1 MNTDSTLRQQILN
14 RVMALHGGIGN
25 FESSIREL
33 GLMDRQSVLD
43 VLGGLIVEDPN
54 PEIRG
59 NASTCLLKLAGASAV
74 PQVLPLLDHPD
85 QSLRWH
91 VCGLLHD
98 FGDERAVPNLAKV
111 LLEDPE
117 PKVRIVAAW
126 ALEKHGDLR
135 ALPAL
140 HHAADTDTGADWE
153 GRTVADAARG
163 AIERITTPPKPR
175 WS

>member
-1 MNTDSTLRQQILN
+1 MRQQVWD
-14 RVMALHGGIGN
+14 RVNALHGGIGN
-25 FESSIREL
+25 FERNIREL

-43 VLGGLIVEDPN
+43 VLGALVAQDPN

-59 NASTCLLKLAGASAV
+59 NASTCLLKLAGPSAL
-74 PQVLPLLDHPD
+74 QLVLPLLDHPD

-98 FGDERAVPNLAKV
+98 FGDKTVVPYLTNV

-117 PKVRIVAAW
+117 PGVRIVAAW
-126 ALEKHGDLR
+126 ALEKHGNLS

-140 HHAADTDTGADWE
+140 QHAAENDKGADWE
-153 GRTVADAARG
+153 GRTVADAARQ
-163 AIERITTPPKPR
+163 AIERITTPSKPR